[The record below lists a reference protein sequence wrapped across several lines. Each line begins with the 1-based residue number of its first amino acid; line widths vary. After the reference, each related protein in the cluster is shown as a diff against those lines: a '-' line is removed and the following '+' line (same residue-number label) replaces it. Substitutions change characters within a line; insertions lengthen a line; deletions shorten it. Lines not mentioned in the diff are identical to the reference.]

1 MTGEHL
7 KREADRLKHDELFNK
22 ALDAIRS
29 EALNNLATANAD
41 SFTDIVSLQ
50 QRVAVIDE
58 IRATL
63 DRYVLQGGREDD
75 TAASPYA

>member
-1 MTGEHL
+1 VSDHL
-7 KREADRLKHDELFNK
+7 AKEADRLKNDELFNT

-29 EALNNLATANAD
+29 EALNALAIAD
-41 SFTDIVSLQ
+41 ADDITVMLRLQ

-63 DRYVLQGGREDD
+63 DRSIHASEPAED
-75 TAASPYA
+75 TGSYA

>member
-1 MTGEHL
+1 VSDHL
-7 KREADRLKHDELFNK
+7 AKEADRLKNDELFNT

-29 EALNNLATANAD
+29 EALNALAIAD
-41 SFTDIVSLQ
+41 ADDITVMLRLQ

-63 DRYVLQGGREDD
+63 DRYIIASEPAED
-75 TAASPYA
+75 TGSYA

>member
-1 MTGEHL
+1 MSEHL
-7 KREADRLKHDELFNK
+7 KREAERLKADELFNT

-29 EALNNLATANAD
+29 EALDSLATADAD
-41 SFTDIVSLQ
+41 NFTVIVRWQ

-63 DRYVLQGGREDD
+63 DRYILADEPAQDE
-75 TAASPYA
+75 ASPYA